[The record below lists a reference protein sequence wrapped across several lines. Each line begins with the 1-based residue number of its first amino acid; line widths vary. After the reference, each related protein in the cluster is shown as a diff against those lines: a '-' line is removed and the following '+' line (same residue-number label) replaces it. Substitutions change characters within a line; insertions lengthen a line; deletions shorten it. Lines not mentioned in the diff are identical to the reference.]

1 MAFGDA
7 VLVMSVHA
15 AKFCLLFLLKAAA
28 PKFFACKDTIVG
40 MITLNVPIV
49 LMGYQFKG
57 MFSLDGLLT
66 TG

>member
-49 LMGYQFKG
+49 LMGY
-57 MFSLDGLLT
+57 L
-66 TG
+66 